1 MSSYEL
7 VYIVN
12 PDVLED
18 GLTSV
23 VDKIGDF
30 IATAGGSVTEVNQWG
45 KKKLSYPIKKY
56 TEGHYV
62 LTRLEMEP
70 GAVGE
75 LDTTLR
81 SSGDIVRHLLVKV

>member
-7 VYIVN
+7 VYIIN

-18 GLTSV
+18 GLPGV
-23 VDKIGDF
+23 LDKVSDT
-30 IATAGGSVTEVNQWG
+30 IAKTGGSVTEVNQWG
-45 KKKLSYPIKKY
+45 KKKLSYPIKKF

-70 GAVGE
+70 ASVTD
-75 LDTTLR
+75 LDVTLR
-81 SSGDIVRHLLVKV
+81 SSGDIMRHLLVKV